1 MSIRDWKDSPES
13 FDFYQAV
20 YFLQKQLSSQELHWH
35 SVGRDAFPE
44 QELIRFK
51 SVQHLGFPGQ
61 AISKVESKD
70 YDSADKQ
77 AFNIHVSFMG
87 LTGPSGVMPQHYS
100 ELMLQRLKLKD
111 RTMRDFFDIFN
122 HRLISLYYRA
132 WEKHQFACHYGSQ
145 QFSQDPFS
153 QVVLKLV
160 GSASNLNSYYAGAFV
175 AKNRGAQFLKQ
186 ILTDFLGAEIEI
198 KSLQGHWI
206 SLNASECSYL
216 ASGVK
221 PEGVNAELG
230 KSMMLGQK
238 VWDVSSI
245 IDINIKATS
254 EVLRKLLPS
263 QSLNLLVQKLVK
275 EYLAP
280 QVKARVTLVGRYIDF
295 PTVRL
300 GAGSNQLGQVGRLS
314 IRNHKLEEVNRVGF
328 KLARS

>member
-20 YFLQKQLSSQELHWH
+20 YFLQKQLSSQELYWH

-132 WEKHQFACHYGSQ
+132 CLLY
-145 QFSQDPFS
+145 
-153 QVVLKLV
+153 
-160 GSASNLNSYYAGAFV
+160 
-175 AKNRGAQFLKQ
+175 
-186 ILTDFLGAEIEI
+186 
-198 KSLQGHWI
+198 
-206 SLNASECSYL
+206 
-216 ASGVK
+216 
-221 PEGVNAELG
+221 
-230 KSMMLGQK
+230 
-238 VWDVSSI
+238 
-245 IDINIKATS
+245 TS
-254 EVLRKLLPS
+254 PS
-263 QSLNLLVQKLVK
+263 
-275 EYLAP
+275 P
-280 QVKARVTLVGRYIDF
+280 RD
-295 PTVRL
+295 
-300 GAGSNQLGQVGRLS
+300 
-314 IRNHKLEEVNRVGF
+314 
-328 KLARS
+328 